1 MRVKVLFLL
10 ILFASATGMFAAE
23 PYGASRLEEISN
35 VQSQMSNKT
44 SAYQGFSGG
53 MMLHTG
59 YLFGIDKAA
68 PAAPDGRS
76 YSQQGALYGIGGA
89 LRVHLWKHL
98 RTGFEGFVSTM
109 PSGLSDQSNVLK
121 TGSYTRIGCG
131 GVNADACWRLEKA
144 WPYIG
149 AAIGGGAMRSLFMLD
164 GDLNTWDK
172 QADTYFHKQSFFYVT
187 PYVGCDYC
195 LTKKLHLTFRFDWM
209 LAVHRNELVLPTG
222 PRLYFGLMF
231 CH

>member
-1 MRVKVLFLL
+1 
-10 ILFASATGMFAAE
+10 
-23 PYGASRLEEISN
+23 
-35 VQSQMSNKT
+35 
-44 SAYQGFSGG
+44 
-53 MMLHTG
+53 MLHTG

-149 AAIGGGAMRSLFMLD
+149 ATMGGGAMRSLYMLD
-164 GDLNTWDK
+164 GDERTWDK
-172 QADTYFHKQSFFYVT
+172 QNDTYFHRQSFFYVT

-195 LTKKLHLTFRFDWM
+195 LTQRVHLTFRFDWM
-209 LAVHRNELVLPTG
+209 LAIHQNSLVQPTG
-222 PRLYFGLMF
+222 PRVYVGFMF
-231 CH
+231 TH